1 MQADLIAQ
9 LQVPKSLSLFV
20 NAILDKPDRIRRLA
34 DLCAKMKDRVD
45 ARELNQFALNV
56 RRLAPNDSVVVNR
69 TAKVLNPAF
78 SAVHFACLNDHNRNK
93 AFEAALNNTI
103 TPESVVLDIGAGSG
117 ILSMMAA
124 RAGAKHVYAVEI
136 EPMVVDAA
144 REIIKLNGYED
155 KITVIEKDIQSVE
168 IGKDIPERCN
178 IAIQDIIYDHPLAHD
193 IHKYLSYAKTHLLLE
208 DSIIFPSSVE
218 LRAALSGADKYIR
231 HQDYKN
237 IAGFDFSPM
246 TVFEPSWANFS
257 QDNVAEEL
265 LTDNFAMW
273 TFDLTQPMDLG
284 DFQNQLDVNILQS
297 GDIHHVFRWVKIYFP
312 DGSSYEDGFESRMTC
327 RAFVAY
333 KVLDPIP
340 VKQNQTINIRI
351 ESIDNQI
358 FTSVGL
364 KS

>member
-1 MQADLIAQ
+1 M
-9 LQVPKSLSLFV
+9 
-20 NAILDKPDRIRRLA
+20 
-34 DLCAKMKDRVD
+34 
-45 ARELNQFALNV
+45 
-56 RRLAPNDSVVVNR
+56 
-69 TAKVLNPAF
+69 
-78 SAVHFACLNDHNRNK
+78 
-93 AFEAALNNTI
+93 
-103 TPESVVLDIGAGSG
+103 
-117 ILSMMAA
+117 
-124 RAGAKHVYAVEI
+124 
-136 EPMVVDAA
+136 
-144 REIIKLNGYED
+144 
-155 KITVIEKDIQSVE
+155 
-168 IGKDIPERCN
+168 
-178 IAIQDIIYDHPLAHD
+178 
-193 IHKYLSYAKTHLLLE
+193 
-208 DSIIFPSSVE
+208 
-218 LRAALSGADKYIR
+218 RAALSGADKYIR